1 MDKNKQNGSKLGLI
15 IGIAGAIAGVFLIL
29 SEEWFIGI
37 AGTVASTGLAIKA
50 YKDLKSSK

>member
-1 MDKNKQNGSKLGLI
+1 MNKNKQNGSKLGLI
-15 IGIAGAIAGVFLIL
+15 IGIAGVFLIL

-50 YKDLKSSK
+50 YTDSKSSE